1 MKVMDKRILVS
12 MPQQMFDQIQHI
24 AESKYVSVAA
34 YIRQALS
41 EQLEEVADI
50 RAYDKAKKQKSD
62 PVRFV

>member
-12 MPQQMFDQIQHI
+12 MPQQMFDQIQSV
-24 AESKYVSVAA
+24 AQEKYVSVAS

-41 EQLEEVADI
+41 EQLEDAADI
-50 RAYDKAKKQKSD
+50 RAYDKAKKTKSD